1 MPSYPMNVRTK
12 LVAFDTETTGVY
24 PWGGN
29 RIVHYEFGT
38 KIRRHIARRIAPARP
53 FIFSFCDSDGNTDVV
68 RWDVDPITRRVKMGA
83 RADEV
88 RAVLADPTITK
99 LGHNLRFD
107 LVMAEMCGFAVNGP
121 CYDTMILAHL
131 ATAGSAFT
139 YALKPFC
146 KKYLDYDDADEKAL
160 EHAIVRGRARARKF
174 EWSYATQA
182 FAGKKP
188 AKADYWMDRDGLVE
202 AYATGDVIRTIL
214 LWKAYHQDV
223 LRDDG
228 LRYLFNREH
237 RLFWVL
243 KRMEA
248 RGVRV
253 FPKDIERLERFY
265 NDYIV
270 KQVKVAYANGGR
282 GLNIRSVPQM
292 CQKFYG
298 ERGHD
303 AVYTEHGNW
312 SLNGEQLQ
320 RLAEKDPLAK
330 ATLEIKAAEQVKSVF
345 LASYRRLMVREA
357 PGVWVL
363 HPNFKQTGAATGRL
377 SCGDPNLQQ
386 VASETTGRRKAEIA
400 ARPREA
406 FGPRPGYLWYMPD
419 YSQIE
424 VWLFAYMSGERGM
437 QDLLMTGYDFHSAVG
452 ERVFGEYPDY
462 AEKKSYY
469 RKCAKLIMFLI
480 LYGGGAAVLMDL
492 LKTDS
497 QSEAREF
504 LRVYKSKFPGI
515 QRYMDEIIE
524 KANSEGELRNV
535 FGRRYEFDPGFGYR
549 GVNYMIQGTASEVM
563 KNAMIY
569 VDSYLDTTWDGR
581 AYIINTIHD
590 ELCIEV
596 PVALHRNLKKRKAL
610 IAGIVKEMQHDS
622 ARVGLPVPFPVD
634 IKFVYKRWSKAD
646 EFKLPPE
653 VRGGAPMR
661 EAS

>member
-1 MPSYPMNVRTK
+1 MNVRTK
-12 LVAFDTETTGVY
+12 LVAFDTETTGIY
-24 PWGGN
+24 PWGDD
-29 RIVHYEFGT
+29 RLVHYQFGL
-38 KIRRHIARRIAPARP
+38 KVCRHIVRRIAPARP

-68 RWDVDPITRRVKMGA
+68 RWEVDPITRRVIIGA

-88 RAVLADPTITK
+88 RAVLGDPSITK
-99 LGHNLRFD
+99 IGHNLRFD
-107 LVMAEMCGFAVNGP
+107 LVMAEMCGFIIKGP

-146 KKYLDYDDADEKAL
+146 KKFLDYDDSDEKAL
-160 EHAIVRGRARARKF
+160 EQAIVRGRAHARKH
-174 EWSYATQA
+174 EWSYATET

-188 AKADYWMDRDGLVE
+188 AKADYWLDHDGLVE
-202 AYATGDVIRTIL
+202 TYATGDVIRTIL
-214 LWKAYHQDV
+214 IWKAYHHDV
-223 LRDDG
+223 MADDG

-253 FPKDIERLERFY
+253 FPADVRRLERFY
-265 NDYIV
+265 DAYIV
-270 KQVKVAYANGGR
+270 EQVKVAYENGGR

-292 CQKFYG
+292 CEKFYG

-303 AVYTEHGNW
+303 AVFTGRGNW

-320 RLAEKDPLAK
+320 RLAQKDPLAK

-345 LASYRRLMVREA
+345 LASYKRLWMKEA
-357 PGVWVL
+357 PHVWIL

-377 SCGDPNLQQ
+377 SCADPNLQQ

-424 VWLFAYMSGERGM
+424 VWLFAFMSGEKRM
-437 QDLLMTGYDFHSAVG
+437 QKLLMEGYDFHTATGQLAFSG
-452 ERVFGEYPDY
+452 YPDY
-462 AEKKSYY
+462 AERKEYY
-469 RKCAKLIMFLI
+469 RKCAKLIMFCI

-492 LKTDS
+492 IDSDS
-497 QSEAREF
+497 QAEAKEF
-504 LRVYKSKFPGI
+504 LTIYKAKFPGI
-515 QRYMDEIIE
+515 QKYMDEIIE
-524 KANSEGELRNV
+524 EANSVGELRNV
-535 FGRRYEFDPGFGYR
+535 FGRHYRFDPGFGYR
-549 GVNYMIQGTASEVM
+549 GVNYMIQGTASEVL
-563 KNAMIY
+563 KNAMIN
-569 VDSYLDTTWDGR
+569 VDTYLETTWNGR

-596 PVALHRNLKKRKAL
+596 PLKIHRDVCLRDIL
-610 IAGIVKEMQHDS
+610 IAGIIKEMQRDS
-622 ARVGLPVPFPVD
+622 AKVGVPVALPVD
-634 IKFVYKRWSKAD
+634 IKFVFSRWNSSKKHD
-646 EFKLPPE
+646 LPPA

-661 EAS
+661 KAS